1 MLGPMFVMT
10 IDQRRSSSEGDAVPG
25 ILNLLESGPTL
36 RPFER
41 TAGDEVQGLLD
52 DPEVV
57 VSLTLAL
64 ARTAKWSVGIGVGDV
79 ETPMTDSVRANRG
92 DAFVAARVAVDRAKS
107 SPVHVAIEGSGAT
120 HAETALL
127 LLLAIIGRRS
137 DAGWQAVE
145 AMTTSDTQV
154 AAAATLGISAQ
165 AMNRRLRVAGYVEE
179 QRGRDLAVHLLREAS

>member
-1 MLGPMFVMT
+1 MFVMT
-10 IDQRRSSSEGDAVPG
+10 IDQRRSRSGGDAVPG
-25 ILNLLESGPTL
+25 VLDLLKAESAL

-52 DPEVV
+52 DPEAVV
-57 VSLTLAL
+57 ALTLAL
-64 ARTAKWSVGIGVGDV
+64 ARTEGWSIGIGVGDV
-79 ETPMTDSVRANRG
+79 ETPIADSVRASRG

-107 SPVHVAIEGSGAT
+107 TPVHVAVEGHNAT

-127 LLLAIIGRRS
+127 LLVDIVRRRS
-137 DAGWQAVE
+137 EAGWQAVE
-145 AMTTSDTQV
+145 AMATSSTQA

-165 AMNRRLRVAGYVEE
+165 AMHSRLRVAGYVEE